1 MSRNY
6 QPVELNT
13 FVGGL
18 ITEASPLTFPQ
29 NASLDELNFVLDK
42 DGSRSRR
49 LGMDMEDGF
58 RSIQTG
64 NQFYPGTNNYI
75 VNSFKWDNVGGDP
88 SMTILVIQTG
98 QQVDFIDG
106 SSAPYSANVLSTFNF
121 NAGKRLSFAAVDGKL
136 VLASGDKNISVFS
149 YDKVSKTVS
158 MENKKLLIRDLFGL
172 EDIDPTT
179 GTDLRA
185 GTGIST
191 RPRNDGS
198 GLLIHMYNLK
208 NQTWAIPRPGF
219 DNLEN
224 PTDMLNQFFQYSGGV
239 YPSNADNSLTCTYPD
254 TNSKKNKTLVRFD
267 PKNSIKNPAGT
278 LEAPRGYFIID
289 ALDRGV
295 SRAEEITKLYSK
307 YPGSNPNTT
316 TAVARVIPADSTPSG
331 ATCVAEFAGRVW
343 YAGFSGE
350 VVGGD
355 KHSPKMSSYI
365 LFSQLVK
372 DITDIASCYQE
383 ADPTDKDNSDLVDT
397 DGGFLRVQGA
407 YNIVG
412 MNSLGSTLFV
422 FAQNGVWSITGGN
435 SYGFTATNYKISK
448 ITNAGCISPGSIV
461 VVENSIYYWSRDGIY
476 NISANQYGD
485 YNATSIT
492 AKTIQKYYNSIP
504 EGVAKYSE
512 GVYDSFE
519 KKVKWLYYNSFG
531 LEDVPTELNLDL
543 ALGAFY
549 KFKIKPSSIG
559 SGMLQ
564 PGYPIVAKAI
574 QVNPF
579 SYSYEQTNVV
589 VNNAGT
595 FEDVYVGVN
604 NVVVDNRVE
613 VSGTKEVLYLIIL
626 GPYNESTQSYSF
638 GSYSNV
644 DHYDFYTL
652 VATELDAES
661 YLITGYLS
669 GGDYQ
674 RNKQI
679 VYLTV
684 HCKRTETPGV
694 EGGPV
699 TNPSSCLTQ
708 VQWDWTNS
716 SDSWRWGRQFQAYR
730 LFGPYYPAIS
740 TDARDTFNVVETRS
754 KIRGQG
760 KVISMKFNSEPGH
773 HLTLLGWSLTIGIPG
788 NV

>member
-49 LGMDMEDGF
+49 LGMDMEDSFAAIETGT
-58 RSIQTG
+58 QT
-64 NQFYPGTNNYI
+64 YPGTDNYI

-88 SMTILVIQTG
+88 SMTIIVVQTG
-98 QQVDFIDG
+98 SQVDFIDG
-106 SSAPYSANVLSTFNF
+106 SSAPYSMSRMSSFTF
-121 NAGKRLSFAAVDGKL
+121 NAGKRLSFASVDGKL
-136 VLASGDKNISVFS
+136 VLASGDKNISVFT
-149 YDKVSKTVS
+149 YDSVSKVVNVET
-158 MENKKLLIRDLFGL
+158 KRLLIRDLFGL

-198 GLLIHMYNLK
+198 GLLLHMYNLK

-219 DNLEN
+219 DNLESQV
-224 PTDMLNQFFQYSGGV
+224 DMINQFFMYSGGV

-289 ALDRGV
+289 ALDRGS
-295 SRAEEITKLYSK
+295 SRAEEITKLYNK

-316 TAVARVIPADSTPSG
+316 INVARVIPTDSTPSG
-331 ATCVAEFAGRVW
+331 PTCVTEFAGRVW

-372 DITDIASCYQE
+372 DITDIGSCYQE
-383 ADPTDKDNSDLVDT
+383 ADPTDKDSSDLVDT
-397 DGGFLRVQGA
+397 DGGFLRIQGA
-407 YNIVG
+407 YGIVG
-412 MNSLGSTLFV
+412 MSSLGSTLFV
-422 FAQNGVWSITGGN
+422 FAQNGIWSVTGGN
-435 SYGFTATNYKISK
+435 SYGFTATNYKVSK
-448 ITNAGCISPGSIV
+448 ITNSGCISPGSIV
-461 VVENSIYYWSRDGIY
+461 TVENSIYYWSRDGIY
-476 NISANQYGD
+476 VIAANQYGD

-504 EGVAKYSE
+504 EKIARYSE

-519 KKVKWLYYNSFG
+519 KKVKWLYYNSYG
-531 LEDVPTELNLDL
+531 LDDSPTELNLDL

-549 KFKIKPSSIG
+549 KFKIVPSQVG
-559 SGMLQ
+559 SGNLQ
-564 PGYPIVAKAI
+564 AGYPIVAKAI

-579 SYSYEQTNVV
+579 SYSYEQADVV
-589 VNNAGT
+589 VEEFGN
-595 FEDVYVGVN
+595 FRDVVVGVAP
-604 NVVVDNRVE
+604 VVVDNRVE
-613 VSGTKEVLYLIIL
+613 ISGTKEVIYLIIL
-626 GPYNESTQSYSF
+626 GPYGESSQSYSF

-644 DHYDFYTL
+644 DHYDFKTL
-652 VATELDAES
+652 VEDELDAES

-684 HCKRTETPGV
+684 HCLRTET
-694 EGGPV
+694 EGELI
-699 TNPSSCLTQ
+699 TNKSSCLTQ
-708 VQWDWTNS
+708 VQWNWTNDENS
-716 SDSWRWGRQFQAYR
+716 HRWTRQFQAYR
-730 LFGPYYPAIS
+730 LFSPYYPDEY
-740 TDARDTFNVVETRS
+740 DAQDMFNVVETRS

-760 KVISMKFNSEPGH
+760 KVISIKFSSEPGH